1 MGVDFQKRTLPTF
14 LQFVRARA
22 AHQPHVI
29 SLFYPRT
36 VRCSRRQAYEDESFS
51 HMLKYAFNHF
61 NLSGLEKVEVD
72 GTG

>member
-1 MGVDFQKRTLPTF
+1 MGENFQKGALQTF
-14 LQFVRARA
+14 LQFVRVGA

-36 VRCSRRQAYEDESFS
+36 VRGSRYQAYEDESFS